1 VDTKTSVVLVNSL
14 ERISRS
20 IKLSME
26 ELETVI
32 DDPVIED
39 YYNNLKEVEAE
50 LDGTLYAI
58 EQALTAADL
67 ESYH

>member
-1 VDTKTSVVLVNSL
+1 MDNKTTIVLVSAI

-32 DDPVIED
+32 DDPLIAD

-58 EQALTAADL
+58 EQALTHATL